1 MRIGL
6 LTAGASSSAGGV
18 WVGVKSLGAALAR
31 IGVEVEL
38 LALAGNG
45 SRVDRPGRAGPQLKL
60 HSVLGSE
67 AFGYAPNLGAALD
80 AGNFS
85 LLHTSGIWMYPSLA
99 SLRWSRRRDGRRPYV
114 VSPHGMLDPWAVRN
128 SRFKKRLVGWWF
140 EDAHLAGAACLH
152 ALAESEARAIRS
164 YGLRNPICVIP
175 SGVDLPDDEPRAPP
189 PWAAEA
195 GGRRVLLYLGRLHP
209 KKGLLNLVRAWAAA
223 QADRSAAAADWVLV
237 IAGWDQGGHE
247 AKLRRLIDELGA
259 APTIRLVGPQFGD
272 RKAASL
278 AFADA
283 FVLPS
288 VSEGLPIAVL
298 EAWSFGLPVLMT
310 DACNLPEGFA
320 AGAALRTDPEP
331 LPIAE
336 ALRDLM
342 AMSDADRQAIG
353 ARGRILVQERFAWPE
368 IAKQTSSVYEW
379 VLGGGPVPAC
389 IATDRGRLTLSGN
402 GLSTPAV
409 SVVLPTYRR
418 PQLLR
423 RAVASVY
430 AQTFDDW
437 ELIITDDEDP
447 PGATRAYLDSLAAA
461 DARVRIACNPGP
473 HGQSGNVNHGLRL
486 ARAAWIKIL
495 YDDDVLHPRC
505 LEALLAAVD
514 GDRSIAI
521 ATCLA
526 DRYRHGS
533 AALSELARRA
543 APDRAAPANPCSVRH
558 VHPGCRHLDS
568 HPGLDQSR
576 LHRPG
581 RFSGGRGRP
590 GQLRRRLVVCSPA
603 PARRSPDRQRG
614 PGGSIPGRPCNGDQ
628 QPR

>member
-1 MRIGL
+1 
-6 LTAGASSSAGGV
+6 
-18 WVGVKSLGAALAR
+18 
-31 IGVEVEL
+31 
-38 LALAGNG
+38 
-45 SRVDRPGRAGPQLKL
+45 
-60 HSVLGSE
+60 
-67 AFGYAPNLGAALD
+67 
-80 AGNFS
+80 
-85 LLHTSGIWMYPSLA
+85 MYPSLA
-99 SLRWSRRRDGRRPYV
+99 SLRWSRRGRERRSYV

-128 SRFKKRLVGWWF
+128 SRLKKRLVAWWF

-152 ALAESEARAIRS
+152 ALADSEARAIRS
-164 YGLRNPICVIP
+164 YGLRNPICIIP

-195 GGRRVLLYLGRLHP
+195 DGRRVLLYLGRLHP
-209 KKGLLNLVRAWAAA
+209 KKGLLNLVRAWAAV
-223 QADRSAAAADWVLV
+223 QADPSAVAGDWVLV

-259 APTIRLVGPQFGD
+259 ARTIRLVGPQFGD
-272 RKAASL
+272 RKTASL

-320 AGAALRTDPEP
+320 AGAALRTGTDA
-331 LPIAE
+331 LPMAE
-336 ALRDLM
+336 ALRALM
-342 AMSDADRQAIG
+342 AVSDADRQAMG
-353 ARGRILVQERFAWPE
+353 ARGRSLVQERFAWPT

-379 VLGGGPVPAC
+379 VLGGGPPPAC
-389 IATDRGRLTLSGN
+389 IVSDRGRVTVSGN

-409 SVVLPTYRR
+409 SVVLPTYKR

-447 PGATRAYLDSLAAA
+447 PGATGAYLESLAAA
-461 DARVRIACNPGP
+461 DARVRIARNPGP
-473 HGQSGNVNHGLRL
+473 HGQSANVNHGLRL
-486 ARAAWIKIL
+486 ARAPWIKIL

-526 DRYRHGS
+526 DRYRNGS
-533 AALSELARRA
+533 AALSDPPGARRRA
-543 APDRAAPANPCSVRH
+543 ERLPRKRAHYAMYLQDVDIGIPTQVLVNRDCIDRGVLLEDVDGLVSCVDSWWFARLLQHGDLLILNEALVDQYQGDHATVTSSLDDPALDAEFEALRRMIFPLIDPDLEPPPVHVASQSVRLI
-558 VHPGCRHLDS
+558 RA
-568 HPGLDQSR
+568 
-576 LHRPG
+576 LHRLSRRKPLDALQLAATAWHPQAWYLAARWLLRRGFPG
-581 RFSGGRGRP
+581 RFEIV
-590 GQLRRRLVVCSPA
+590 RRETV
-603 PARRSPDRQRG
+603 QR
-614 PGGSIPGRPCNGDQ
+614 
-628 QPR
+628 